1 MTDLSGTMATIVLA
15 GATQRR
21 WETFA
26 VRVTSLET
34 NFRGFFRYILDG
46 AGRGLLEARLCFE

>member
-1 MTDLSGTMATIVLA
+1 MPDLSGTMATIALA

-21 WETFA
+21 RETFA

-34 NFRGFFRYILDG
+34 NFGGFFCYILDG
-46 AGRGLLEARLCFE
+46 AGRGLLEARLGF